1 VVDKIAATP
10 TGDMDKP
17 TKDVVIN
24 SIEIQKS

>member
-10 TGDMDKP
+10 TGAMDKP

-24 SIEIQKS
+24 SIEIA

>member
-24 SIEIQKS
+24 SIEIS